1 MCFCPTVALK
11 IGLLILI
18 PITAGCNAAQIAKDV
33 TLLNV
38 LEGAHRT
45 ALIVS
50 LSMSAVILLALII
63 LLYATICT
71 KVRILY
77 AMLIFF
83 AVNCTARLVLIFV
96 CISIEVNPKHTAA
109 HPWLTVSWFVSFFC
123 LASIV
128 LYWIRLHELAQE
140 ANWES

>member
-1 MCFCPTVALK
+1 MCFCPTLALK

-38 LEGAHRT
+38 LKGANHT
-45 ALIVS
+45 ILIVN
-50 LSMSAVILLALII
+50 LSMSVIILATLIV

-71 KVRILY
+71 KLRILY
-77 AMLIFF
+77 GVLIIF
-83 AVNCTARLVLIFV
+83 AVNCAVKLILIFV
-96 CISIEVNPKHTAA
+96 CISIEINPKQTAA
-109 HPWLTVSWFVSFFC
+109 HFWLTVCWFVSFFC

-128 LYWIRLHELAQE
+128 LYCIRLRDLAEE
-140 ANWES
+140 AYLAN